1 MTYSYDPVT
10 LVKQVFQFMLGR
22 SVEPAALGH
31 FSGLLQSGAIN
42 PNSLIQVI
50 ADSEEY
56 RIRTLGLQFEATPEF
71 QSIDSP
77 SFREL
82 SAALEACAGLTF
94 AEYEAAWSQI
104 FERGADQLVIGQ
116 PEYGVHHKQ
125 RFFELVNAVACLNT
139 CQDQTFSLMEFGPS
153 EFTRLYKG
161 FFNNLRLTTADRP
174 VADDYVGFNEEVSR
188 HKLGAEAYVAVD
200 LCRPDQF
207 DKAADLAGTQDLVL
221 FCEVLEHLDVHPV
234 EVLHF
239 LLRLIKPDGHI
250 YLTTPNFF
258 RAENRRKFA
267 AWENPQE
274 VYPIQGGNWD
284 AHHHHREYGFRELV
298 RFVAEAGG
306 TVRGF
311 YHSGCWDA
319 DPKSV
324 PVAELGNLVFVL
336 GHR

>member
-1 MTYSYDPVT
+1 MKQSYDT
-10 LVKQVFQFMLGR
+10 AALVQLVFQIMLGR
-22 SVEPAALGH
+22 PAEPEAIKH
-31 FSGLLQSGAIN
+31 FSGLLQAGVLN
-42 PNSLIQVI
+42 PNSLIQVV
-50 ADSEEY
+50 AESDEY
-56 RIRTLGLQFEATPEF
+56 RIKVSGLEFEATAEF
-71 QSIDSP
+71 QQIDGA
-77 SFREL
+77 SFRAL
-82 SAALEACAGLTF
+82 SAALQSCAGV
-94 AEYEAAWSQI
+94 ARADYEAAWSSI
-104 FERGADQLVIGQ
+104 FEGRVDQLVIGQ

-125 RFFELVNAVACLNT
+125 RFFELINAMAYLNT
-139 CQDQTFSLMEFGPS
+139 RHDQPFALMEFGPS
-153 EFTRLYKG
+153 EFTQLYKR

-174 VADDYVGFNEEVSR
+174 VSDDYVGFNEAVSR
-188 HKLGAEAYVAVD
+188 RKLGAEAYVAVD

-234 EVLHF
+234 EVLRF
-239 LLRLIKPDGHI
+239 LLRLIKPEGHI

>member
-1 MTYSYDPVT
+1 MNTYDSEQ
-10 LVKQVFQFMLGR
+10 LVLQVFQIMLGR
-22 SVEPAALGH
+22 TAEPEALEH
-31 FSGLLQSGAIN
+31 FSGLLQSGALN
-42 PNSLIQVI
+42 PNSLIQVV
-50 ADSEEY
+50 AESDEY
-56 RIRTLGLQFEATPEF
+56 RIKVSSLQFEGTPEF
-71 QSIDSP
+71 QSIDTEA
-77 SFREL
+77 FR
-82 SAALEACAGLTF
+82 ALNVALQSCSGMTRAD
-94 AEYEAAWSQI
+94 YDAAWSSI
-104 FERGADQLVIGQ
+104 FEVGADQLVIGQ
-116 PEYGVHHKQ
+116 QDYGLHHEQ
-125 RFFELVNAVACLNT
+125 RFFELINAIAYFHARFG
-139 CQDQTFSLMEFGPS
+139 QPFALMEFGPS

-234 EVLHF
+234 EVLRF